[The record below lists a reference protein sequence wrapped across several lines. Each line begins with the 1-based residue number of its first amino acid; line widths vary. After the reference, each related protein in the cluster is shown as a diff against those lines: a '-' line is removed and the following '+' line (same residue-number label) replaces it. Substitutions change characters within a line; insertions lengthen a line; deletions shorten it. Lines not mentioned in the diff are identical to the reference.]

1 MYLDY
6 WQLTQ
11 QPFETAAQRA
21 DFYPCEA
28 QEAALLKLRYA
39 IDHQRGAALLAGPGG
54 SGKTLLVQLL
64 HEGLADRFEPV
75 VHLVFPQM
83 SGRDLLVYL
92 AEQLGAPQADP
103 PRHTVEESVRRLEFF
118 FAENA
123 RQERQA
129 VVIVDEAHLLEDCGA
144 LETLR
149 LLLNFEPAGR
159 PALALVLV
167 GQMNLISA
175 VGRLPSLEQRVSV
188 KALLRA
194 FTPEE
199 TAGYLRH
206 RLAAAGAAG
215 REIFTSDAM
224 EAVHYLSHGLPR
236 QINRLADLALLV
248 GFADRLQRLDAQQ
261 IEAVSEELVT
271 VGSEL

>member
-11 QPFETAAQRA
+11 QPFEPTISRA

-39 IDHQRGAALLAGPGG
+39 VENHRGAALLAGPSG
-54 SGKTLLVQLL
+54 SGKTMLVHLMR
-64 HEGLADRFEPV
+64 EAFTERFEPV
-75 VHLVFPQM
+75 VNLVFPQM

-92 AEQLGAPQADP
+92 AEQLGAPPADP

-118 FAENA
+118 LTQNA
-123 RQERQA
+123 IAGQQA
-129 VVIVDEAHLLEDCGA
+129 VVIVDEAQLLEDSGA

-149 LLLNFEPAGR
+149 LLLNFEHGGR
-159 PALALVLV
+159 PALALILV
-167 GQMNLISA
+167 GQTSLLSA
-175 VGRLPSLEQRVSV
+175 VGRLPSLEERISV

-194 FTPEE
+194 FTPQE
-199 TAGYLRH
+199 TAGYVRH
-206 RLAAAGAAG
+206 RLTAAGAP
-215 REIFTSDAM
+215 RDIFTPDAV
-224 EAVHYLSHGLPR
+224 EAIHCLSRGLAR

-248 GFADRLQRLDAQQ
+248 GFADRLPRLDSQQ

-271 VGSEL
+271 VGAES